1 MKTLAVLFLA
11 LLVPLGALASKRK
24 LPPPAPLPSQVT
36 QAKTVFLTNGGG
48 SELAFDAFYQA
59 FKQWGKYEIVGS
71 PDKADLVIT
80 LQYWVEKNGSRTVPV
95 TNTYTG
101 QTTYYSHENVDPQLK
116 MTVLDAKTKEELWS
130 TIDHR
135 RLARRESNR
144 EKETVNS
151 AARLVDELKA
161 RSQ

>member
-1 MKTLAVLFLA
+1 MKVSAVLILA
-11 LLVPLGALASKRK
+11 LLMPLGALASKRK

-95 TNTYTG
+95 TNAYTG

-135 RLARRESNR
+135 RLARLESNR

-151 AARLVDELKA
+151 AVRLVDELKA

>member
-1 MKTLAVLFLA
+1 MKASAVLVLAFLM
-11 LLVPLGALASKRK
+11 PLGALASKRK

-135 RLARRESNR
+135 RLARLESNR

-151 AARLVDELKA
+151 AVRLVDELKA

>member
-1 MKTLAVLFLA
+1 M
-11 LLVPLGALASKRK
+11 PLGALASKRK

-59 FKQWGKYEIVGS
+59 FKHWGKYEIVGS

-135 RLARRESNR
+135 RLAP
-144 EKETVNS
+144 
-151 AARLVDELKA
+151 ARVEP
-161 RSQ
+161 

>member
-1 MKTLAVLFLA
+1 MKASAVLVLA
-11 LLVPLGALASKRK
+11 LLMPLGALASKRK

-101 QTTYYSHENVDPQLK
+101 RTTYYSHENVDPQLK

-130 TIDHR
+130 MIDHR
-135 RLARRESNR
+135 RLARLESNR

-151 AARLVDELKA
+151 AVRLVDELKA